1 MFLEDPVN
9 YENNILNRI
18 KIYEEYSEMSDIDR
32 KFLNGVVREVKPN
45 KILEIGVSYGMSS
58 AIILNAIKDFK
69 DSFLYSI
76 DYNTIHYCDKTKK
89 TGFILEEKEE
99 YEKLLDKHKLYTG
112 GVTAKFIEEIGGDID
127 LCFIDTAHVNPGEFM
142 DILMVLPYLKNNA
155 VVVIHD
161 VASHTFSY
169 QNNKLKC
176 TCGILFSALKGR
188 KIIPNDGIF
197 NTIANI
203 GAVILDDDI
212 LDRVYDYFHLL
223 TLPWEYLPTD
233 EDIDIT
239 KNIFLKYYDKKY
251 VDMFLNIYS
260 YHKKEITAMND
271 NIKNKTIIGNK
282 TDLDEKIKSLESR
295 LSTMEKYMNRRFN
308 KIINKVSWFIPFRG
322 MRDNFRNDLIE

>member
-1 MFLEDPVN
+1 ML
-9 YENNILNRI
+9 LW
-18 KIYEEYSEMSDIDR
+18 
-32 KFLNGVVREVKPN
+32 
-45 KILEIGVSYGMSS
+45 KIL
-58 AIILNAIKDFK
+58 
-69 DSFLYSI
+69 YSV
-76 DYNTIHYCDKTKK
+76 DYNTLLYGDKSKK
-89 TGFILEEKEE
+89 SGFILEKEE
-99 YEKLLDKHKLYTG
+99 YKDLLNRHKLYTG

-142 DILMVLPYLKNNA
+142 DILMVLPYLKKNA
-155 VVVIHD
+155 VVIIHD

-169 QNNKLKC
+169 QNNKLVC
-176 TCGILFSALKGR
+176 TCGVLFSALKGR

-197 NTIANI
+197 NTIGNI

-212 LDRVYDYFHLL
+212 LDRIYDYFHLL

-233 EDIDIT
+233 DDIDIT

-251 VDMFLNIYS
+251 VDMFVNIYY

-271 NIKNKTIIGNK
+271 NIKNKTIIENK
-282 TDLDEKIKSLESR
+282 TDLDEKINSLELR
-295 LSTMEKYMNRRFN
+295 LSIMEKYINRRLN

>member
-1 MFLEDPVN
+1 MFLENPVN
-9 YENNILNRI
+9 YEDNILNRI
-18 KIYEEYSEMSDIDR
+18 KIYEEYSLMSDVDR
-32 KFLNGVVREVKPN
+32 KFLNGVIREAKP
-45 KILEIGVSYGMSS
+45 KKVLEIGVFAGMSS

-69 DSFLYSI
+69 DSFLYSV
-76 DYNTIHYCDKTKK
+76 DYNTLLFNDKTKK
-89 TGFILEEKEE
+89 SGFILEKKE
-99 YEKLLDKHKLYTG
+99 YSNLLDRHKLYTG

-127 LCFIDTAHVNPGEFM
+127 LCFIDTAHINPGEFM
-142 DILMVLPYLKNNA
+142 DILMVLPYLKKNA
-155 VVVIHD
+155 VVIIHD
-161 VASHTFSY
+161 VSSHTFSY
-169 QNNKLKC
+169 QNNKLIC
-176 TCGILFSALKGR
+176 TCGVLFSALKGR

-197 NTIANI
+197 NTIGNI

-251 VDMFLNIYS
+251 VDMFVNIYS

-271 NIKNKTIIGNK
+271 NIKNETVIKDK
-282 TDLDEKIKSLESR
+282 SDLEERVNTLESR
-295 LSTMEKYMNRRFN
+295 LLIMEKYVNRRFD
-308 KIINKVSWFIPFRG
+308 KIINKVAWFIPFRG